1 MIGIMIRWSLVVLA
15 AAAASP
21 TASSNAADL
30 SCPTEIGGSLSP
42 YLVMKGRLPVGAA
55 LMETAVIN
63 GHPNDE
69 LAEFP
74 ITLVPSKETRKRD
87 RVTTT
92 WLFNSEEI
100 SDGIM
105 IICRYNDP
113 GGYLLFMLPSGT
125 KSCTARFQK
134 SRSGVTL
141 SGMQC
146 D

>member
-1 MIGIMIRWSLVVLA
+1 MIRRALIGLA

-30 SCPTEIGGSLSP
+30 SCPTEIGDSLSP

-55 LMETAVIN
+55 LTETVVIN

-74 ITLVPSKETRKRD
+74 ITLVPSKETRKKD

-100 SDGIM
+100 SDGVM
-105 IICRYNDP
+105 VICRYNDP
-113 GGYLLFMLPSGT
+113 SGYLLFMLPSGT

-134 SRSGVTL
+134 SRSDVTL

-146 D
+146 G